1 MPSSKTD
8 EKNGP
13 HQEPAATAT
22 PGIIK
27 PVLVEK
33 ISRYLIKALGEESPS
48 GVKEAS
54 SSYSTKTAADPK
66 GNSTNSFPLCEMA
79 SQAVSNFLTEH
90 ESHHIQDQLITLLKP
105 QMSSYMT
112 RDRYTGRR
120 STAHDHL
127 VIFSFW
133 FLPSETVFSALKGIV
148 IPQLSP
154 PYGETLQNITVN
166 AICNSLPLA
175 QPLLDDVFK
184 NSVIHILSEPWYRN
198 WVKGSILNNTSY
210 YYRKEKDDISKRSVS
225 TPADSKKSD
234 LSSIAIDEADSLE
247 DCPNYE

>member
-8 EKNGP
+8 EMNGQ

-33 ISRYLIKALGEESPS
+33 LSRYLIKALGEESS
-48 GVKEAS
+48 SAVKEAS
-54 SSYSTKTAADPK
+54 SSCSTKTAANPK
-66 GNSTNSFPLCEMA
+66 SNSNNSFPLWEMA

-90 ESHHIQDQLITLLKP
+90 ESHHIQDHLITLLKP
-105 QMSSYMT
+105 QMSAYLT

-127 VIFSFW
+127 VIFS
-133 FLPSETVFSALKGIV
+133 
-148 IPQLSP
+148 
-154 PYGETLQNITVN
+154 
-166 AICNSLPLA
+166 
-175 QPLLDDVFK
+175 LLDDVFK
-184 NSVIHILSEPWYRN
+184 NSVIHVLSEPWYRN

-210 YYRKEKDDISKRSVS
+210 YYRKELDDFSKRRVL
-225 TPADSKKSD
+225 TPADSNKND
-234 LSSIAIDEADSLE
+234 LSSIAIDEADSVE